1 MAGILL
7 ESGMVLV
14 PVACAAL
21 YVIVTS
27 NALLT
32 IFLIVAA
39 VTISAGMR
47 LRYHYS
53 SGAQT
58 DLVITHDHPTA
69 QASRQRSTSR
79 SSNEADREEHEFRQT
94 VNDARDHCSNAGNEI
109 VRRSGPLLSEAVTC
123 DSTKYDMELYGSALS
138 YDHRCFYICGQPTW
152 ILAADFDYWRIP
164 VAFAESEKMAGISE
178 QAKDAWKRA
187 LQQLQSLG
195 FNTVRIRFH
204 WGFHSPSKGQY
215 DFSGGRDVSALLD
228 LCEQLGILVIACIGP
243 FIGDDVQGGGY
254 PFWLIQRDHIRL
266 RHLWRSNVKVWDD
279 QFAAAEAEWYDKIS
293 SMLAGHEVVVKNS
306 HGRGCIMAVQLENHL
321 SARNMLGLPLA
332 LHDETRL
339 LARMARERVLRVPLV
354 TNNLVWPSSF
364 LSLTTRLW
372 TTIEKK
378 LRAYRLIKEPY
389 HADISGFTIRDIAKD
404 PIDMDSIARV
414 TRGDNSPMLALELHG
429 SHDKDGGSYSDQI
442 ETALGQGLSAFSLP
456 SFFKRQC
463 LGNLDSP
470 LRASGADIVNSAV
483 DEDGSLSADSRSS
496 RLVLHAARALESL
509 LAASDPVGSRP
520 WILRARRPA
529 VRGISVNKL
538 SQAAVQ
544 VRRQW
549 EYSSTAPSL
558 KKSLYEPEQP
568 VGVDENNQLGI
579 VAFVDGREL
588 PADSER
594 ELAFLFSLADAP
606 ISRTGSSF
614 ALTGT
619 LGPRKRGIFAANLL
633 VAESS
638 ALEPLVLA
646 ASSKEIYARLS
657 LTQESEAWICAE
669 ESVQSGQ
676 LFFLGEC
683 TVSGHAEVEV
693 VSVEHAK
700 DSKFSFVIPK
710 PGPGVFRVSSNAG
723 VSVTVL
729 LVDQQALDTLVVAYR
744 TYNRITTL
752 SNGSTQTALATAAAW
767 GTDGISISGTNMVDI
782 LCPSDKSEIVVVSQQ
797 QPQLGSTKLLPNPN
811 SDIHVTADL
820 GQHDIL
826 WNYVVHSEQSEAITS
841 VSGFERRTTSWDN
854 LPWKLLPTMA
864 DLETMDEINIMSW
877 QRDLGTFAYQAA
889 DLGFNASHVLYRCQ
903 VRLKPKH
910 VTSRRILLQ
919 LNVRHR
925 CTLWVNGT
933 NMSGH
938 QTFHV
943 QHSRPGTVSSLVES
957 MRNPG
962 ASAGADR
969 WGGTFTFDVTNAMR
983 LSSAEDEEGALNE
996 VHIVVE
1002 SFGAGTQANGN
1013 NDARTPRGLISA
1025 YWHGFNFVGED
1036 HDDSE
1041 IHDHEHDKRTD
1052 QMRAKWEIC
1061 GVDVTKMFN
1070 PYNSSGF
1077 PDETA
1082 QAGWTAAVEHPLV
1095 LPEWSTRVQLN
1106 VDAGVQW
1113 LRWQLPATK
1122 NDCQPVHL
1130 RIRGKA
1136 VVYVWVNG
1144 ILLSKHR
1151 PSDSDSLVLLCG
1163 GCRGHAGSQ
1172 DSVKLMMYG
1181 WMKDLDTNKNS
1192 IPIELSLVSSR
1203 EGARHSKD

>member
-32 IFLIVAA
+32 IFLVVAA
-39 VTISAGMR
+39 ATVSAGVR

-53 SGAQT
+53 SGART

-69 QASRQRSTSR
+69 RSRRPRPAAQ
-79 SSNEADREEHEFRQT
+79 SSDEADREENEFRQT
-94 VNDARDHCSNAGNEI
+94 VNDARDHCSNADNEV
-109 VRRSGPLLSEAVTC
+109 VRRSGPLLSEAVTR
-123 DSTKYDMELYGSALS
+123 DSTKYDMELYGGALS
-138 YDHRCFYICGQPTW
+138 YDHRCFYVCGQPTW

-164 VAFAESEKMAGISE
+164 AAFAESEKITE
-178 QAKDAWKRA
+178 QAKATWKRA
-187 LQQLQSLG
+187 LLQLQSLG
-195 FNTVRIRFH
+195 FNAVRIRFH

-254 PFWLIQRDHIRL
+254 PFWLLQRDHIRL
-266 RHLWRSNVKVWDD
+266 RHLWRSHIKVWDD

-293 SMLAGHEVVVKNS
+293 SMLAGHEVVVKNA
-306 HGRGCIMAVQLENHL
+306 HGRGCIMAVQLENQL
-321 SARNMLGLPLA
+321 GARNMLGLPLA

-364 LSLTTRLW
+364 LSLSTRLW
-372 TTIEKK
+372 TAIEKK
-378 LRAYRLIKEPY
+378 LRAYRLVKEPY
-389 HADISGFTIRDIAKD
+389 QADISGFTVRDIANH
-404 PIDMDSIARV
+404 PIEMDSIARV
-414 TRGDNSPMLALELHG
+414 TRGDNSPMLALELYD
-429 SHDKDGGSYSDQI
+429 SHDNDSGSYSDQI
-442 ETALGQGLSAFSLP
+442 ESALGQGLSAFSLP
-456 SFFKRQC
+456 SFFKRRR
-463 LGNLDSP
+463 LANLDSP
-470 LRASGADIVNSAV
+470 LRTSGALVENSAV

-496 RLVLHAARALESL
+496 RLVLHAARALEPQ

-529 VRGISVNKL
+529 VRGISVNQL

-549 EYSSTAPSL
+549 EHSDMAPSL
-558 KKSLYEPEQP
+558 KKSLYESDQP
-568 VGVDENNQLGI
+568 AGVDENNQLGI

-638 ALEPLVLA
+638 SLEPLVLT

-683 TVSGHAEVEV
+683 TVSGHAEVEIV
-693 VSVEHAK
+693 DVEHAK

-710 PGPGVFRVSSNAG
+710 PGPGVFKVSNRAG
-723 VSVTVL
+723 ASVTVL
-729 LVDQQALDTLVVAYR
+729 LVDQRALDTLVVAYR
-744 TYNRITTL
+744 PYNRITAL

-767 GTDGISISGTNMVDI
+767 GADGLSVSSTNTVDI
-782 LCPSDKSEIVVVSQQ
+782 LCPGDKSHIVVVSQQ
-797 QPQLGSTKLLPNPN
+797 QPQLNSTKLLPNPD
-811 SDIHVTADL
+811 SDVHATASL

-826 WNYVVHSEQSEAITS
+826 WNYVAQSEQSEAITS
-841 VSGFERRTTSWDN
+841 VSGFERRTTSWDS

-910 VTSRRILLQ
+910 ITSRRILLQ

-925 CTLWVNGT
+925 CTLWVNGI

-943 QHSRPGTVSSLVES
+943 QQSCSGTVSGLVES

-969 WGGTFTFDVTNAMR
+969 WGGTFTFDVTSAMR

-1041 IHDHEHDKRTD
+1041 IHDHEHDKRTE

-1061 GVDVTKMFN
+1061 GVDVTKMPN

-1077 PDETA
+1077 PDEA
-1082 QAGWTAAVEHPLV
+1082 VQAGWTAAVEHPLV

-1122 NDCQPVHL
+1122 DCQPVHL
-1130 RIRGKA
+1130 RIQGKA

-1144 ILLSKHR
+1144 ILLAKHH
-1151 PSDSDSLVLLCG
+1151 PSDSDSLVLLRG
-1163 GCRGHAGSQ
+1163 GVRGHDEAQ
-1172 DSVKLMMYG
+1172 DRVKLMLYG

-1192 IPIELSLVSSR
+1192 IELSLVSGSNR
-1203 EGARHSKD
+1203 ERARHSKD